1 MLVIFRHSN
10 HFWSF
15 RGHLET
21 IWGHFLAPKSNLP
34 QTSFEFGATNWPQMV
49 PKGPQNDPKIA
60 QNELNIFK
68 VTFKTISIGILLL
81 LWLF

>member
-1 MLVIFRHSN
+1 
-10 HFWSF
+10 
-15 RGHLET
+15 
-21 IWGHFLAPKSNLP
+21 
-34 QTSFEFGATNWPQMV
+34 MV

-81 LWLF
+81 LWLFWVVTWLVCDKLEFGVISGPKWPEIAQN